1 MFRGIELFI
10 IFILVI
16 LLIPVKFAV
25 TEEKTVTKHQELE
38 RYFVEY
44 FDGILVI
51 NTDYDLY
58 NSYHEFDML
67 SFNKL
72 YGKSFEK
79 ELGKVV
85 TGKSSF
91 GEPTE
96 GSTFVIYGNKI
107 YEKTGDISFEIKY
120 WDILYPINRD
130 EKYLFSMFL
139 SNKYLTLM
147 DYFERYIEE
156 YCGFKEQKI
165 FKWIFLI
172 CRLPSIYLCKHFG

>member
-1 MFRGIELFI
+1 MKNIKNILIIMFRGIELLI

-16 LLIPVKFAV
+16 FLIPVKFAV

-79 ELGKVV
+79 ELGSFVI
-85 TGKSSF
+85 GKSSN
-91 GEPTE
+91 GEPAE
-96 GSTFVIYGNKI
+96 GSTFIIYGNKI
-107 YEKTGDISFEIKY
+107 YEENGDISFDVKC

-147 DYFERYIEE
+147 DYFERYIDE
-156 YCGFKEQKI
+156 YYGF
-165 FKWIFLI
+165 
-172 CRLPSIYLCKHFG
+172 